1 MKGSVV
7 EAKKALRDTYVV
19 GLGYVPLGFAFG
31 VFAVTQ
37 GFPVWLSIVSSIVI
51 YAGSMEFTAVGLIL
65 TGVSLPQIAVTT
77 FFVNF
82 RHLFYGLSFPL
93 HRVRSLAGRLY
104 GVHALTDEAYA
115 LLASRP
121 AGTLSGVQVVTTK
134 ALCQAYW
141 VMGVA
146 AGALVG
152 NLLSFDTNFLGFA
165 LTALFV
171 TLAVDAYKQNR
182 QWGIGIAAFGCA
194 LAGVLFA
201 REQMLVVALG
211 LFTVLILANA
221 WFRLRRAK

>member
-1 MKGSVV
+1 MREEILKGLKDTAPV
-7 EAKKALRDTYVV
+7 AL
-19 GLGYVPLGFAFG
+19 GLVPLGLAFG
-31 VFAVTQ
+31 I
-37 GFPVWLSIVSSIVI
+37 LIVQTGYDWWWAPIFSTVI

-115 LLASRP
+115 LLAPRP
-121 AGTLSGVQVVTTK
+121 AGTLSGVQVVTTE